1 MGNWALRIGPKNANW
16 LTEMAS
22 SSRDAAL
29 LLSITCAGYQQKIQ
43 AEPTNLWPEQKQNK
57 NKICI

>member
-22 SSRDAAL
+22 SSRNAAL
-29 LLSITCAGYQQKIQ
+29 LLSITCAGYQQKTQ
-43 AEPTNLWPEQKQNK
+43 AEPNK
-57 NKICI
+57 FMARTETE